1 MGLSREYRVIDS
13 ERAANRHSKG
23 VSWLTMRPLIACYGR
38 VPVMPLPA
46 AANDVHRDEAGTA
59 SSSMATPMTAT
70 LAPVLDRPLPLSLG
84 LPAEGLSPSS
94 GLPVSPLGQR
104 GSGGLQRRERA
115 GDLRLGGVLVLQHGL
130 GVIERAAN
138 TFHESAV

>member
-46 AANDVHRDEAGTA
+46 AANDVHRDEAGSCEQQHGNA
-59 SSSMATPMTAT
+59 DDGDAGA
-70 LAPVLDRPLPLSLG
+70 G
-84 LPAEGLSPSS
+84 LPP
-94 GLPVSPLGQR
+94 PVT
-104 GSGGLQRRERA
+104 A
-115 GDLRLGGVLVLQHGL
+115 
-130 GVIERAAN
+130 
-138 TFHESAV
+138 